1 MIILRCDGIFTVRIK
16 QPEQNDIQ
24 SKESYVRYGSI
35 IAGTGNDLDDDKM
48 SYASHSSEGVIILHL
63 YDEFNH
69 LVVVEADVTKYDYED
84 KKIWIGFDQ
93 KNFTI
98 LLKNFKKLRKQGTKF
113 EDVFIKFLLKYSYF
127 DLLHDAVDNI
137 SEEIIHK
144 IMPNSASDFTHHS
157 DVDIQKIQMP
167 FSKLKEIIG
176 LDIYKKNVSQTIPGS
191 QMQALHK
198 ILSVG
203 PCSSPVLL
211 AGSFGTGKT
220 RVLTRAAYQVLC
232 NDKKAKVLLCAHHQ
246 ASADSFIN
254 KYFGEIKEKDQKL
267 KGVHIVRAIPEKDYT
282 VKKNTKYE
290 QYYRT
295 FSRIQNMKIDETSL
309 RLVVTTFSSSLRLLK
324 ILGRDHFTHIFID
337 EGAQTREPE
346 TIAPL
351 CLANKNTKV
360 VIAGDH
366 KQVTLHAHSTLIYS
380 CIYH

>member
-16 QPEQNDIQ
+16 RPEQNYIQ

-48 SYASHSSEGVIILHL
+48 SYASHSSEGVIILYL

-69 LVVVEADVTKYDYED
+69 LVVVEADVIKYVYKD
-84 KKIWIGFDQ
+84 KKILIGFDRI
-93 KNFTI
+93 NFTI
-98 LLKNFKKLRKQGTKF
+98 LLKNFKKLRKEGTIFK
-113 EDVFIKFLLKYSYF
+113 DVFIKFLLKYSYF

-157 DVDIQKIQMP
+157 DVDIQMP

-220 RVLTRAAYQVLC
+220 RVLTRAAYQVLR

-254 KYFGEIKEKDQKL
+254 KYFGEIKEKYREL
-267 KGVHIVRAIPEKDYT
+267 KGVHIVRAISENSYSIL
-282 VKKNTKYE
+282 KNAEYK
-290 QYYRT
+290 QYYKT

-324 ILGRDHFTHIFID
+324 KLGRNHFTHIFID